1 MSPACSALLEDCLC
15 PPLHALLEF
24 FAHAVKVFERD
35 CSFGKKL
42 VEHIVHGR
50 AREGAFHAC
59 HPPVLPDA
67 PVELPEALG
76 CWLGIIRQDPL
87 VLMAEP
93 PIACACHWGSSFR
106 KSFQSDSFTPPDIIP
121 PLFHLVR
128 ASQDA
133 ARPEASA
140 MLCPPHALALSHA
153 EVRADLFGQGIRAGV
168 LPLPSRLGLCR
179 SMDKSTKPSA
189 AGDPSCQCLACYG
202 ETVQKRSLVFLAF
215 LTRMDELWSCCFC
228 RNPCVLCMSFLLA
241 SDHSELM
248 CRQSRKCGSALI
260 DR

>member
-1 MSPACSALLEDCLC
+1 MPSRSSSVIAPSARSSWSTLSMVERERVHSTHAILRSFLMRPSSFQKRSDAGLESSD
-15 PPLHALLEF
+15 
-24 FAHAVKVFERD
+24 RI
-35 CSFGKKL
+35 SWYSWQS
-42 VEHIVHGR
+42 R
-50 AREGAFHAC
+50 S
-59 HPPVLPDA
+59 
-67 PVELPEALG
+67 
-76 CWLGIIRQDPL
+76 
-87 VLMAEP
+87 
-93 PIACACHWGSSFR
+93 IACACHWGSSFR
-106 KSFQSDSFTPPDIIP
+106 KSFQSDSFTPPDSIS

-140 MLCPPHALALSHA
+140 MLCPPHTLALSHA

-168 LPLPSRLGLCR
+168 LPLPSRRGLCR

-202 ETVQKRSLVFLAF
+202 ETVQKRSLVFLVF

-228 RNPCVLCMSFLLA
+228 RNPCVLCMSFLLV